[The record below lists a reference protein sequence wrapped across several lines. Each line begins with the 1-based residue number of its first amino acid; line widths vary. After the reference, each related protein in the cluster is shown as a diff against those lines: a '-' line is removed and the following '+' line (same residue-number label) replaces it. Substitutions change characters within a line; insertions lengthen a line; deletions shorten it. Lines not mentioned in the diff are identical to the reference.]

1 MEAEV
6 KNPGDKPIATVPSVK
21 RRWQALSLIFLC
33 FIAGALGSMIVVF
46 SQSDVRNTV
55 NTSNTRQVVSSE
67 GELVTQI
74 ASEVGKSTVSITTET
89 VSDDTFFGRSATE
102 EGAGT
107 GFIVSK
113 DGYVM
118 TNRHVVPAGVTGVTV
133 VLSDGTEYNNVKVVG
148 RDTVNDVAFLKI
160 NNVNNLPAVT
170 IGDSSKMK
178 VGQRVIAIG
187 NALGQFQNSVTTGI
201 ISGLGRP
208 IVAGDE
214 SGQGAEQLENLF
226 QTDAAINPGNS
237 GGPLVNVNGEVIGIN
252 VAVAQDAQGIGFA
265 IPINDVKGLIK
276 SVTEQGKL
284 IRPYLG
290 IRYRTLTPDIAK
302 QLHTNVTQG
311 AYITRDGIAGG
322 SPAEKAGLKSG
333 DIITK
338 VNDQLIDKEH
348 SFGSVISQFAV
359 GDTIKVTFQRDGKE
373 QTVNATLGAVPEN

>member
-1 MEAEV
+1 MEA
-6 KNPGDKPIATVPSVK
+6 ATKQPSEKHLPSTK
-21 RRWQALSLIFLC
+21 RRWQAVALIFLC
-33 FIAGALGSMIVVF
+33 FVAGALGSLVVVF
-46 SQSDVRNTV
+46 SQADVQKTV
-55 NTSNTRQVVSSE
+55 TTNNTRQVVSSE

-89 VSDDTFFGRSATE
+89 ISNDTFFGRQAVE

-118 TNRHVVPAGVTGVTV
+118 TNKHVVPAGITTVTV
-133 VLSDGTEYNNVKVVG
+133 VLADGTEHDNVKVVG
-148 RDTVNDVAFLKI
+148 RDSVNDVAFLKI
-160 NNVNNLPAVT
+160 DGVKNLPAVKV
-170 IGDSSKMK
+170 GDSSKMK
-178 VGQRVIAIG
+178 VGERVIAIG

-208 IVAGDE
+208 IVAGGE
-214 SGQGAEQLENLF
+214 SGQSAEQLENLF

-237 GGPLVNVNGEVIGIN
+237 GGPLVNVNGEVIGIS
-252 VAVAQDAQGIGFA
+252 VAVAEGAQGIGFA

-290 IRYRTLTPDIAK
+290 VRYRSLTPDIAK
-302 QLHTNVTQG
+302 QLRTSVTQG
-311 AYITRDGIAGG
+311 AYITEDGIVNN
-322 SPAEKAGLKSG
+322 SPAQKAGLKAG

-338 VNDQLIDKEH
+338 VNDQAIDKEH
-348 SFGSVISQFAV
+348 SFGSVIAQFGV
-359 GDTIKVTFQRDGKE
+359 GDNVKITFHRDGKE
-373 QTVNATLGAVPEN
+373 QTVNAALEAVPED